1 MAENKLLRIDIVS
14 DVMCPWCIIGYKQ
27 LAQALKEKDI
37 PHEIH
42 WHPFEL
48 NPDMPPEGQ
57 NMREHIMEKYGSTP
71 EESEESRKN
80 MIAHGT
86 ELGFEFRLDKNIRM
100 HNTFNAHQL
109 IHWARAQAKEHEMK
123 MALLSAHFTHTRN
136 LSSIDVLA
144 DIAEE
149 IGLNRDKAVTILKS
163 QRYADEVR
171 QHQMYWI
178 NKGIT
183 VVPSIIFDGQHLMTG
198 AQGVARYAYIL
209 ESLIKKE
216 N

>member
-1 MAENKLLRIDIVS
+1 MIENKSLRIDIVS

-27 LAQALKEKDI
+27 LAQALKEKDVSY
-37 PHEIH
+37 EIH

-57 NMREHIMEKYGSTP
+57 DMREHIMEKYGSTP
-71 EESEESRKN
+71 EQSAESRKE
-80 MIAHGT
+80 MTELGV
-86 ELGFEFRLDKNIRM
+86 ELGFEFRFGNNIRM

-149 IGLNRDKAVTILKS
+149 NGLNRDKAMTVLES

-171 QHQMYWI
+171 QHQMYWL

-209 ESLIKKE
+209 EDVIKKD

>member
-1 MAENKLLRIDIVS
+1 MIENKSLRIDIVS

-27 LAQALKEKDI
+27 LAQALKEKDM

-57 NMREHIMEKYGSTP
+57 NMRQHIMEKYGSTP
-71 EESEESRKN
+71 EQSEESRKN
-80 MIAHGT
+80 MIDLGA

-123 MALLSAHFTHTRN
+123 MALLSAHFTDTRN

-149 IGLNRDKAVTILKS
+149 IGLNREKALTILES

-198 AQGVARYAYIL
+198 AQGVARYAHIL
-209 ESLIKKE
+209 ESLIKEE